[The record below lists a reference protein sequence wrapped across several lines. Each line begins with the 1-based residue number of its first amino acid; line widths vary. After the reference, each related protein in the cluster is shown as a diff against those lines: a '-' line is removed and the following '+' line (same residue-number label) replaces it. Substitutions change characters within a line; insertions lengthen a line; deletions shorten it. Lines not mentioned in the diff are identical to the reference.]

1 MDREEVTRWI
11 RDDRE
16 ARAVGQE
23 EDEAEEQLRGEDDY
37 EPLIQIFR
45 RQNDMEWS
53 VSPANSFQPPPDS
66 TTDDSQLPEEE
77 ESDELNTPRV
87 SPLPPLTPPT
97 Q

>member
-1 MDREEVTRWI
+1 MKAIKTKDASVEESNSTRTQPPEKQRMSELPHLNFNLAKEMGWDSDDMDREEVTRWI

-45 RQNDMEWS
+45 RQNDM
-53 VSPANSFQPPPDS
+53 
-66 TTDDSQLPEEE
+66 
-77 ESDELNTPRV
+77 
-87 SPLPPLTPPT
+87 
-97 Q
+97 